1 MARDIAYNPA
11 NDAGSITDIT
21 DISFHEW
28 VSPYAS
34 ECSAV

>member
-21 DISFHEW
+21 DNSFHEW
-28 VSPYAS
+28 LSPYAN
-34 ECSAV
+34 EGSAV